1 MKIQYRKR
9 VTSPESAS
17 GRENEIREV
26 PDVLARRLCDE
37 GYAFAVKA
45 APKKPNPK
53 KKVAENEPKRTDT
66 GEG

>member
-9 VTSPESAS
+9 VTSPREAV
-17 GRENEIREV
+17 GRENEIRDV
-26 PDVLARRLCDE
+26 PKVLAQRLCDE

-45 APKKPNPK
+45 PKKPKPK